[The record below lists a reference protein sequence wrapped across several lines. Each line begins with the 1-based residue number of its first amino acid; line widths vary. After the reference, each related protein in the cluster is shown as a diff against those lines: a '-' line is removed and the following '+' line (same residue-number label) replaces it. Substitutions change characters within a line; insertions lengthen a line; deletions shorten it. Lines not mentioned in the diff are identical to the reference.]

1 MNKLR
6 EVKDDL
12 LKEWIE
18 FREETTFCEMT
29 PQDKKYCIYF
39 DEISE
44 RILKN
49 VPEQNK
55 KYVKKQLEELDKKY
69 SEAVDNAGTKTI
81 LFGDRFPF
89 RYLADDY
96 DIDYYAAFAGCSA
109 ETEAS
114 FETVTFLAGKVDEL
128 NLGVVLTIE
137 NSDGKIAQTIID
149 NTRNKDQKMLTMNSI
164 QSVTA
169 KDIEDGVTYIKLMED
184 NLEVLKEA
192 VMN

>member
-49 VPEQNK
+49 APEQNK
-55 KYVKKQLEELDKKY
+55 KYVKSQLEQLDKNYMEYLDYWNEKY
-69 SEAVDNAGTKTI
+69 YRNG
-81 LFGDRFPF
+81 F
-89 RYLADDY
+89 ADV
-96 DIDYYAAFAGCSA
+96 I
-109 ETEAS
+109 
-114 FETVTFLAGKVDEL
+114 EL
-128 NLGVVLTIE
+128 L
-137 NSDGKIAQTIID
+137 S
-149 NTRNKDQKMLTMNSI
+149 
-164 QSVTA
+164 
-169 KDIEDGVTYIKLMED
+169 
-184 NLEVLKEA
+184 
-192 VMN
+192 